1 MSCINKRIISMGV
14 SYIGM
19 MVIVVMRGN
28 DEVDWRV
35 VLHDYWIERI
45 GEEIWD

>member
-1 MSCINKRIISMGV
+1 MGV

-35 VLHDYWIERI
+35 VLHGYLIERI
-45 GEEIWD
+45 IREEIWD

>member
-1 MSCINKRIISMGV
+1 MGV

-19 MVIVVMRGN
+19 MVIVVLRGN

-35 VLHDYWIERI
+35 LLHGYLIESI